1 MAAVTS
7 TEYAQRLQ
15 ALKQAMRDAGL
26 EVLVSV
32 SDPTQYF
39 YLGYNANAP
48 ASVKAMVVRLEDAQ
62 PRLITRQMD
71 AVSAWSTAWIDRDHV
86 EAFDDAAIVGGA
98 WNFVAARIAELAAGR
113 PIGADLGAPG
123 FTAAAIA
130 ALQRSVGTEGLV
142 DATAVLRA
150 PRRRKSPMELQWMRE
165 AGRIAA
171 TALSEGVQRLAA
183 GPALESDLAGV
194 ILARQAAGLDGLP
207 ATPPLPIPLVIS
219 AGPRLFEGHARWTT
233 DPIAARG
240 HINLELGAYR
250 HRYCGALARTVSL
263 GPAPAALSET
273 WQAVVASYAA
283 ALAAARTGAPCSAV
297 YHAGM
302 SVLNDRGVTKHSR
315 FGYAMGID
323 WGEGGLSLQAED
335 ATALAEDETLHI
347 VIGTWEH
354 EVPVIFS
361 ETVRVRADGGE
372 SLTDFS
378 RELIVV
384 RA

>member
-1 MAAVTS
+1 MTAAP
-7 TEYAQRLQ
+7 AIDHAARLR
-15 ALKQAMRDAGL
+15 ALKQAMREAGL

-32 SDPTQYF
+32 SDPAHYF

-48 ASVKAMVVRLEDAQ
+48 GSVKAMVVRLEDAE
-62 PRLITRQMD
+62 PCLITRQMD
-71 AVSAWSTAWIDRDHV
+71 AVSAWSTAWIGRGRV
-86 EAFDDAAIVGGA
+86 QAFDDAAIVGGA
-98 WNFVAARIAELAAGR
+98 WPFVAARIGELAAGR
-113 PIGADLGAPG
+113 TVGADLGAPA
-123 FTAAAIA
+123 FTAAAAA
-130 ALQRSVGTEGLV
+130 ALRDVLGADGLV

-150 PRRRKSPMELQWMRE
+150 PRRRKSPLELQWMRE

-171 TALSEGVQRLAA
+171 AALREGVDRLAC

-233 DPIAARG
+233 DPIAPGG
-240 HINLELGAYR
+240 HVNLELGAYR

-263 GPAPAALSET
+263 GPPPAALRET
-273 WQAVVASYAA
+273 WDAVVAAYGA

-302 SVLNDRGVTKHSR
+302 AVLDRRGVTKRSR
-315 FGYAMGID
+315 FGYAIGID

-335 ATALAEDETLHI
+335 ATALAEDETVHL

-372 SLTDFS
+372 PLTEFPRD
-378 RELIVV
+378 LVV
-384 RA
+384 A